1 MKLSKKIVR
10 KILFHYLPELKI
22 LQRNLEW
29 DYIDKSLYNNNID
42 TNVKIASPAHISNS
56 SIGKYTYIS
65 LNSWISLTEIG
76 KFCSVGPNFLCGW
89 GIHPTNGIS
98 TSPMFYSTLKQNG
111 TTFSAENKIQERKP
125 IIIGNDVFIG
135 ANVTVLDGVVIG
147 DGAIIGAGA
156 VVSKDIPPYAI
167 AVGCPI
173 KIIKYRFNIEQIE
186 SLQKIEWWN
195 FTDEKLKDIERMFFD
210 INKFIKKY

>member
-65 LNSWISLTEIG
+65 WNSWISLTEIG

-147 DGAIIGAGA
+147 E
-156 VVSKDIPPYAI
+156 P
-167 AVGCPI
+167 
-173 KIIKYRFNIEQIE
+173 KIIQTASMITYVDTKPDKITTILIE
-186 SLQKIEWWN
+186 
-195 FTDEKLKDIERMFFD
+195 
-210 INKFIKKY
+210 KK